1 MGEDQQQQQQQQ
13 QAQQNQ
19 QQQLTPEQMRA
30 RIVELE
36 SNLANKDLT
45 INTLNGQI
53 ETVNKSLETFKNENA
68 NLKQQNYDLFLKVPQ
83 STGVKQQAT
92 QQQVTQQAQQT
103 SFRSVDDI
111 ISILKK

>member
-1 MGEDQQQQQQQQ
+1 MGEEQQQQQQQQ
-13 QAQQNQ
+13 KPE
-19 QQQLTPEQMRA
+19 LTPEQMRA
-30 RIVELE
+30 RIIELE
-36 SNLANKDLT
+36 TNLANKDLA

-83 STGVKQQAT
+83 STGTMQQSQQINQT
-92 QQQVTQQAQQT
+92 QQQSQQQS
-103 SFRSVDDI
+103 SFRSVEDI